1 MRKVNIFAVIG
12 LFFFNLVVMLGAVI
26 TIYALLASA
35 WIVAISFIASPA
47 LLVLAALS
55 GLQAMSVVNLISSI
69 LLATLAFISFP
80 LLTRVSALILTLS
93 RQYIDFNKAMIYR

>member
-55 GLQAMSVVNLISSI
+55 GLQAMSVVNLISAI

-93 RQYIDFNKAMIYR
+93 RQYIDFNKTMIYR